1 MPGTGEYRKPIPEEN
16 IYYKRLGSGLVEGCQ
31 RLGPWASGQ
40 SRILGVV
47 HCQVDESF
55 KQIKEECDERLGTT
69 KIVLKKVYESR
80 VHAVCENCRS
90 SENAASNATQQHRK
104 GIYRQDSED
113 AQPHVQMKGRTVR
126 TMPN

>member
-1 MPGTGEYRKPIPEEN
+1 MRRETG
-16 IYYKRLGSGLVEGCQ
+16 Q
-31 RLGPWASGQ
+31 
-40 SRILGVV
+40 
-47 HCQVDESF
+47 
-55 KQIKEECDERLGTT
+55 
-69 KIVLKKVYESR
+69 IVLKKVYGSR